1 MKKKLLFI
9 LLIPIAISTIFT
21 ILNLFDFY
29 RTGEKEVYDA
39 LLHVRPEIPEN
50 KAILLIDI
58 DDPSIAQV
66 GVWPWSRDIM
76 ADGLILMREMGA
88 AYSIFDIEYTE
99 QSPLGVNAE
108 LLEKQIPKTFDSE
121 FDSINRNME
130 DLFHA
135 IQTGNISVKAA
146 GDYINQLAGINNAT
160 KKALLKKV
168 TEIARDN
175 DKYLGQA
182 ARFFGNAFFTINML
196 PGREGKVTQKE
207 KNYILRNIAIQHIKN
222 TDKDIKTAADIRPA
236 IPAILKPSAGA
247 GFPNVP
253 IDSDGVM
260 RSINLIQRY
269 DNHYFAQLVLSPL
282 LHYFGNPKV
291 TVTKKTI
298 TLTGV
303 TINGKPSKDIV
314 IPLSENKRLLVNWTK
329 KSFENS
335 FRHLSYYELVLNKK
349 LEKRLIDNLKTIDSA
364 GYLSY
369 YKGRTDLLANYDRAE
384 KIRKDVVSG
393 GNTADITEYIQL
405 RNSFFHEVGQFLDSS
420 AEKELLTD
428 INNVLNAP
436 DVDTATK
443 KTYAEIKKEVPGN
456 FSAIRDVYTDLMKSR
471 KKLASALKGSFCI
484 IGQTGT
490 STTDIGV
497 TPFEKEYMN
506 VGIHANTANT
516 ILTRSFLDNCPWWYS
531 AILAFVLSI
540 LLSLIIQ
547 KRKPVP
553 SVIIGF
559 MFTLIV
565 IGALAGYFIATGTY
579 VSLLT
584 PSLSLF
590 FTAIT
595 LFLFNFFSL
604 EKEKSFLR
612 NAFSHYLSTDVINEL
627 ISNPDKLN
635 LGGEKKEL
643 SAMFT
648 DIQGFSS
655 ISEKLDPTDLVHL
668 LNEYLTAMSNII
680 LDYRGTIDK
689 YEGDAIISF
698 FGAPVEFT
706 EHAAHACLAAVK
718 MKRIE
723 FDLNERFVTERMT
736 PSPLFTRIGI
746 NTGPM
751 VVGNMG
757 TPKKM
762 DYTIMGNAVNLASR
776 LEGVNKMY
784 GTGILISETTYQAGG
799 NDFTVRKLDR
809 VRVVG
814 INTPVRLYELIEEKS
829 ETDSRTIEG
838 LEIFHRGLSLFE
850 EKDWEKAQEV
860 FSLVLDILPDDG
872 PANTYLSRCREYLK
886 KPPKDS
892 WDGIFN
898 LTTK

>member
-1 MKKKLLFI
+1 MNKKVLSV
-9 LLIPIAISTIFT
+9 LLIPLIITTLFT
-21 ILNLFDFY
+21 TLNLFPFY
-29 RTGEKEVYDA
+29 RTGENKVYDA
-39 LLHVRPEIPEN
+39 LLHLRPEIPEN

-66 GVWPWSRDIM
+66 GVWPWSRNIM
-76 ADGLILMREMGA
+76 ADGLILMKEMGA
-88 AYSIFDIEYTE
+88 DYSVFDIEYTE
-99 QSPLGVNAE
+99 KSPLGVNADI
-108 LLEKQIPKTFDSE
+108 LEKEIPESFTKGFDT
-121 FDSINRNME
+121 INGNMK
-130 DLFHA
+130 DLFEA
-135 IQTGNISVKAA
+135 LSSGSISIQDA
-146 GDYINQLAGINNAT
+146 GDYINQLAGLNDET
-160 KKALLKKV
+160 KKELLKKV

-175 DKYLGQA
+175 DTYLGEA

-196 PGREGKVTQKE
+196 PGKEGKVTGKE
-207 KNYILRNIAIQHIKN
+207 KEYILKHVAIKNIKN
-222 TDKDIKTAADIRPA
+222 TDEHIQTAVDIRPA
-236 IPAILKPSAGA
+236 IPAILDKAAGA

-253 IDSDGVM
+253 IDADGVM
-260 RSINLIQRY
+260 RGINLIEKY
-269 DNHYFAQLVLSPL
+269 DNHYFPQLVLSPL
-282 LHYFGNPKV
+282 LHYFGNPQV
-291 TVTKKTI
+291 TVTKSTI
-298 TLTGV
+298 TLSGV
-303 TINGKPSKDIV
+303 TIKGKPSKNIV
-314 IPLSENKRLLVNWTK
+314 IPLSEKKRLLVNWTK
-329 KSFENS
+329 SSFRNS

-349 LEKRLIDNLKTIDSA
+349 LEKRLLDNLKTIDAA

-369 YKGRTDLLANYDRAE
+369 YTGGTNLLGNYFKAE
-384 KIRKDVVSG
+384 QIRKAVLSG
-393 GNTADITEYIQL
+393 GDTAEIASYIKL
-405 RNSFFHEVGQFLDSS
+405 RSTFFREVGNFLNSS
-420 AEKELLTD
+420 AEKDLLTD
-428 INNVLNAP
+428 IDNVLQAP
-436 DVDTATK
+436 DVDKETK
-443 KTYAEIKKEVPGN
+443 STYAAVKKEVPGN

-471 KKLASALKGSFCI
+471 KKLAAALTGSFCI

-516 ILTRSFLDNCPWWYS
+516 ILNRSFLDAYPWWYS
-531 AILAFVLSI
+531 AVLAFIFSI
-540 LLSLIIQ
+540 LLSLIIK
-547 KRKPVP
+547 KRKPAP

-559 MFTLIV
+559 ACTLV
-565 IGALAGYFIATGTY
+565 VTGFLGGYFIATGVY
-579 VSLLT
+579 LSILT
-584 PSLSLF
+584 PFLSLF

-595 LFLFNFFSL
+595 LFLFNFFTL

-627 ISNPDKLN
+627 ISNPEKLN

-643 SAMFT
+643 SAIFT

-668 LNEYLTAMSNII
+668 LNAYLTAMSNII

-698 FGAPVEFT
+698 FGAPVEYHD
-706 EHAAHACLAAVK
+706 HAAHACRAAVK

-723 FDLNERFVTERMT
+723 FELNERFVTEKMT

-784 GTGILISETTYQAGG
+784 GTGILISDSTYTAGG
-799 NDFTVRKLDR
+799 DDFTVRKLDR

-814 INTPVRLYELIEEKS
+814 IQTPVRLYELVEEKS
-829 ETDSRTIEG
+829 ETDSQTLEG
-838 LEIFHRGLSLFE
+838 LETFHRGLDLFE
-850 EKDWEKAQEV
+850 EKRWEEALELFTAVK
-860 FSLVLDILPDDG
+860 DILPDDG
-872 PANTYLSRCREYLK
+872 PATTYISRCREYLK

-892 WDGIFN
+892 WDGVFN